1 MKIYSSWFVR
11 TWLLCALSLLT
22 LPAVAMAAETGVATE
37 RGGGRDL
44 LAQQIRV
51 DRSDLKMEGEVVLRT
66 LKPLTGE
73 LRLRK
78 ARGEPRQIFAA
89 LIRLVP
95 GFKNSFDSFFDQLD
109 VHDLDLNGLLISVTQ
124 EGYRFTLERA
134 AIPEG
139 KLERVTGQ
147 FDLQKNWQ
155 VESGSLSLTQLPLL
169 PTRPKPPL
177 PVSYQKLTASGN
189 GQETLYL
196 EIEKVRLGH
205 LAVVAD
211 PTGVFGE
218 YLRAMGFA
226 KGLQSS
232 PILCDQFAVSLLA
245 DAKQM
250 VSQSLSLRSPT
261 ANSSGKA
268 VMPWQPEPRK
278 LQLEMEVTSKKQPV
292 RQFKTVIP
300 LARR

>member
-1 MKIYSSWFVR
+1 MCS
-11 TWLLCALSLLT
+11 LSLLA
-22 LPAVAMAAETGVATE
+22 LPAVAMAADPGAAAEQRA
-37 RGGGRDL
+37 GGRDL

-51 DRSDLKMEGEVVLRT
+51 DRSDLKMEGEIVLRT

-95 GFKNSFDSFFDQLD
+95 GFKSGFDSFFDQVD
-109 VHDLDLNGLLISVTQ
+109 VHDLELNGLLISVTQ
-124 EGYRFTLERA
+124 EGYRFSLERA

-155 VESGSLSLTQLPLL
+155 VESGALSLTQLPLL

-177 PVSYQKLTASGN
+177 PVSYRKLTASGS

-196 EIEKVRLGH
+196 EVEKVRLGH
-205 LAVVAD
+205 LAFVTD
-211 PTGVFGE
+211 SSGVLGE

-226 KGLQSS
+226 KGVQSS
-232 PILCDQFAVSLLA
+232 PILCDHFAATLVT

-250 VSQSLSLRSPT
+250 VTQSLSLRSPT

-268 VMPWQPEPRK
+268 SLPWQPEPRK
-278 LQLEMEVTSKKQPV
+278 LHLEMEVTSSKQPV